1 MKMPAATAEATS
13 PIVVPVPDR
22 APLIVDMG
30 KKRKKQ
36 IKQLREGRGKL
47 LTAVNDVLEELRTAG
62 TISASAQAVVI
73 VVQQKTRKSRSPLW
87 PLA

>member
-1 MKMPAATAEATS
+1 MMPATADASKVADTVS
-13 PIVVPVPDR
+13 DA

-47 LTAVNDVLEELRTAG
+47 MDKVNDLLEQLRAG
-62 TISASAQAVVI
+62 GSISASALPVVI
-73 VVQQKTRKSRSPLW
+73 VVQEKRKTRSPLW
-87 PLA
+87 PLV

>member
-1 MKMPAATAEATS
+1 MPAIADASKVAETVSDGA
-13 PIVVPVPDR
+13 PI
-22 APLIVDMG
+22 IVDIG

-47 LTAVNDVLEELRTAG
+47 MDEVEGLLEELRASG
-62 TISASAQAVVI
+62 SISASAQPVVI
-73 VVQQKTRKSRSPLW
+73 VVREKPKARSLPW

>member
-1 MKMPAATAEATS
+1 MPATS
-13 PIVVPVPDR
+13 DAAKVADTVSDH

-47 LTAVNDVLEELRTAG
+47 MDKVNGLLEELRASG
-62 TISASAQAVVI
+62 SISESAQPVVI
-73 VVQQKTRKSRSPLW
+73 VVQEKLKTRSLLW
-87 PLA
+87 PIA